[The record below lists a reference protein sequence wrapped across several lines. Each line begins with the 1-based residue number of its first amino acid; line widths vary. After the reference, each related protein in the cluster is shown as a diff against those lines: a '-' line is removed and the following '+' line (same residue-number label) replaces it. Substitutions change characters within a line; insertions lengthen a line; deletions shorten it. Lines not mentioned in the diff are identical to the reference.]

1 MGAEQTGRGAHEP
14 RRLLGRLWRAAAR
27 RDPEW
32 LTVKRSIR
40 AAVVM
45 PGVFAL
51 SYEVVANSQT
61 SLFAAFGAFALLLL
75 VDLPGR
81 PRTRLVSYL
90 ALFVVG
96 VVFITV
102 GTLCSTHIVLA
113 VVAMGVV
120 GFAVLFCGIFS
131 PQAATGTVAAL
142 LTFVLPV
149 AVAAPP
155 SQIPARLLGWSLAG
169 VFSITACMLV
179 WPRPWHN
186 DLRRRLSA
194 AASALSRLA
203 GAHAAGHRDP
213 DIALAADSALT
224 ALRQQFEA
232 TPYPPTGAT
241 PGASALAKLV
251 GRMEWVGTNAMTADP
266 EAPTL
271 SLARV
276 QTINA
281 AVARTLAA
289 SASLICDRQGH
300 PVEDAA
306 IVNAVATERTQLEDL
321 RINSIGAEV
330 VRFIADDDSAE
341 HPAVENEG
349 DMRLLSSIDPAFHAR
364 ALGLATEMVADATLE
379 ASGAWVRNSTEGGGR
394 LAKASDWLYRG
405 RSSLADMLSSHLTL
419 QSVWLRNAL
428 RGAIGLALAV
438 AVAESTNVEHGF
450 WVVLGTLSVL
460 RSNALGTGATALRA
474 IAGTVAGFII
484 GSAILFG
491 LSNHSVLLWA
501 VLPLAVFLA
510 GVAPTMISFATGQAG
525 FTVTVVVLFNIIQP
539 TGWTVGLTRIE
550 DVALGCAVS
559 VVVGLLFWP
568 RGATAELGR
577 ALSNAFASGSTYL
590 AAAIERLTIPGNNF
604 DIEPSRAEAQI
615 TFLRLDDAFRQFV
628 WERGAKV
635 VPIATV
641 SELFTGAVRIRQ
653 AAFQLATLDALPE
666 EEGAAIESVDI
677 AGAALRDASNA
688 TRDWYR
694 QFGEALRGGDRNLA
708 PTPEHHQALD
718 AVLIGAFYDA
728 RASRRVDLVRSVLR
742 MLWAREV
749 LDDERVLQ
757 GQLAASAELFV
768 RHGHTTPLI

>member
-1 MGAEQTGRGAHEP
+1 
-14 RRLLGRLWRAAAR
+14 
-27 RDPEW
+27 
-32 LTVKRSIR
+32 
-40 AAVVM
+40 
-45 PGVFAL
+45 
-51 SYEVVANSQT
+51 
-61 SLFAAFGAFALLLL
+61 
-75 VDLPGR
+75 
-81 PRTRLVSYL
+81 
-90 ALFVVG
+90 
-96 VVFITV
+96 
-102 GTLCSTHIVLA
+102 
-113 VVAMGVV
+113 
-120 GFAVLFCGIFS
+120 
-131 PQAATGTVAAL
+131 VAAL

-186 DLRRRLSA
+186 DLRRLLSA

-577 ALSNAFASGSTYL
+577 ALSNAVCLRFDLPRRSDRAPDH
-590 AAAIERLTIPGNNF
+590 PGEQLRYRA
-604 DIEPSRAEAQI
+604 EPSRGADHLSAPRRRIPTVRLGTRRQGGPHRDGVG
-615 TFLRLDDAFRQFV
+615 TLHGSGAHSPGCVPAGHPRRVARRGRVLRSSPSTSPGPRCATRATPRATGIGNSV
-628 WERGAKV
+628 RRCAV
-635 VPIATV
+635 AIATLHRLQSTTRPSTPCS
-641 SELFTGAVRIRQ
+641 SEPSTMPGLPAGSTWCGRCSGCSGPARCSTTSASYRANWPPRPSCSCATG
-653 AAFQLATLDALPE
+653 
-666 EEGAAIESVDI
+666 
-677 AGAALRDASNA
+677 
-688 TRDWYR
+688 
-694 QFGEALRGGDRNLA
+694 
-708 PTPEHHQALD
+708 TP
-718 AVLIGAFYDA
+718 
-728 RASRRVDLVRSVLR
+728 
-742 MLWAREV
+742 
-749 LDDERVLQ
+749 
-757 GQLAASAELFV
+757 
-768 RHGHTTPLI
+768 PP